1 MAVATDTIATDTYC
15 HQYLLPPVATAIDA
29 TDENAVMTT
38 FSASWLSSCR
48 RKATYSGVGRGRG
61 GGRGGGGGGKKGA
74 EEGMEGEKQG
84 RGWKVEG
91 GRGGW
96 KGWSGGGM
104 EGEGKE
110 GWGGRREDEMERK
123 GWGGDRACYI
133 RHFT

>member
-1 MAVATDTIATDTYC
+1 MAVATNTIATDTYC

-48 RKATYSGVGRGRG
+48 RKATCPGVGRGCG
-61 GGRGGGGGGKKGA
+61 GGRGGGGGGRKGA

-96 KGWSGGGM
+96 KGWSGGGWKGKEKRAGE
-104 EGEGKE
+104 EGERTRWRGKDGE
-110 GWGGRREDEMERK
+110 EIERV
-123 GWGGDRACYI
+123 I
-133 RHFT
+133 

>member
-1 MAVATDTIATDTYC
+1 MAVATNTIATDTYC

-48 RKATYSGVGRGRG
+48 RKATCPGVGRGCG
-61 GGRGGGGGGKKGA
+61 GGRGGGGGGWS
-74 EEGMEGEKQG
+74 EE
-84 RGWKVEG
+84 
-91 GRGGW
+91 
-96 KGWSGGGM
+96 GM

-133 RHFT
+133 RYFT